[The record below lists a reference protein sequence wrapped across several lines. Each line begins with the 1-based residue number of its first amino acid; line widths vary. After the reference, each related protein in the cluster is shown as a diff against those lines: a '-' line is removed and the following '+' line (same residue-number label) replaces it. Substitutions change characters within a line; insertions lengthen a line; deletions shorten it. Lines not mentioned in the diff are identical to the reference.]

1 MSPFL
6 RLWQHLTY
14 SAYRAPEYD
23 AVARAELSLAL
34 QREVAARYGGA
45 AQEDEPAA
53 PGKRAAS
60 PARLKALR

>member
-1 MSPFL
+1 MNPFL

-14 SAYRAPEYD
+14 SDHRTPEYD

-34 QREVAARYGGA
+34 QREVAARFGGA
-45 AQEDEPAA
+45 AYEMAEQHRIEQ
-53 PGKRAAS
+53 S